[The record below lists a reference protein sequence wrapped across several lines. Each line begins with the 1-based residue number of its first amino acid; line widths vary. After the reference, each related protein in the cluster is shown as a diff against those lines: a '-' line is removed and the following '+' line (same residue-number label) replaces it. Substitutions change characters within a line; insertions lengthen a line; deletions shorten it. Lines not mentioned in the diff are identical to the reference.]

1 MESSR
6 ERSQEALKEILKKVK
21 LLEINTRKLVNNIF
35 VGEYHTAFKGQGM
48 TFSEFREYV
57 PGDDVRSI
65 SWIVTARTGKP
76 HIKKYDEE
84 RELTLMLAVDVSGSV
99 NFGSGSYLK
108 DEVLIQ
114 VAALLAFSAVRN
126 QDHVGLLLFSDQ
138 IEHYVPPKKGRGH
151 VQRILRD
158 LLFYKPKSKGTN
170 MTVGLQHLLGML
182 KKRSTIFV
190 LSDFLDGGFDRTLR
204 QLGQKHDT
212 VAVVVDDPLERKMPP
227 IGLIDFE
234 DSETGEV
241 ITVDTSNKRFRKDY
255 ESQLAA
261 AVEARNRGLRLA
273 QVGRIDIHTS
283 QDVIDP
289 LVKFFRSR
297 HRA

>member
-1 MESSR
+1 
-6 ERSQEALKEILKKVK
+6 
-21 LLEINTRKLVNNIF
+21 
-35 VGEYHTAFKGQGM
+35 
-48 TFSEFREYV
+48 
-57 PGDDVRSI
+57 
-65 SWIVTARTGKP
+65 
-76 HIKKYDEE
+76 
-84 RELTLMLAVDVSGSV
+84 
-99 NFGSGSYLK
+99 
-108 DEVLIQ
+108 
-114 VAALLAFSAVRN
+114 
-126 QDHVGLLLFSDQ
+126 
-138 IEHYVPPKKGRGH
+138 
-151 VQRILRD
+151 
-158 LLFYKPKSKGTN
+158 
-170 MTVGLQHLLGML
+170 ML